1 MGVSGKGGVM
11 RTRTWPILI
20 FGFGS
25 LVFLIALAGIGASRR
40 ARQIQSEIMNIHATD
55 REITAALTGIDSQIH
70 VSGILARDFLLDPSH
85 LTAEAHREHLREIR
99 NSMGGQLEKLERLLG
114 AEDAGVLRQLRREID
129 AYWDSLDPIFEWT
142 PQQKMAL
149 SSLFLRRQVL
159 PRRDAVLNMAHE
171 IQKLNTSNLQRQQQL
186 LRRSQAAFR
195 RYVAWMI
202 GFVVSLGILVAVL
215 SILRISRLERRT
227 EEQQRITERAER
239 ELRRLSQQ
247 LVRAQETERKFIS
260 RELHDEVGQML
271 TGLRMELANLE
282 DDRHTPGEQFQA
294 RLADVKHLAEQTL
307 NSVRNIAMGLRPSM
321 LDDLGLGA
329 AVEWQGREFS
339 RRSGIPVAVQ
349 IDGTLDGLPDSHR
362 TCVFRVVQ
370 EALTNCVR
378 HSQARTIRVAI
389 HGRPDA
395 VFLTVQDDGVG
406 LDASESSGPGLGL
419 IGIQERVRELGGTV
433 TIHSQ
438 SNRGTSL
445 RVEIPL
451 GKEVPC

>member
-1 MGVSGKGGVM
+1 M

-25 LVFLIALAGIGASRR
+25 LVFLIALAGVGASRR
-40 ARQIQSEIMNIHATD
+40 ARQIQSEIMTIHATD
-55 REITAALTGIDSQIH
+55 RKITTALSGIDSQINA
-70 VSGILARDFLLDPSH
+70 SGILARDFLLDPSH
-85 LTAEAHREHLREIR
+85 LTAAAHRERLREIR
-99 NSMGGQLEKLERLLG
+99 ASMGERLEGLEQLLG
-114 AEDAGVLRQLRREID
+114 PEDAGVLRQLGREID

-142 PQQKMAL
+142 PQQKIAL
-149 SSLFLRRQVL
+149 SSLFLRQQVL
-159 PRRDAVLNMAHE
+159 PRRDAALKLAHE
-171 IQKLNTSNLQRQQQL
+171 IQKLNASNVQRQQQL
-186 LRRSQAAFR
+186 VRRSQEAFR
-195 RYVAWMI
+195 RYVAWMV

-215 SILRISRLERRT
+215 SILRVSLLERRT
-227 EEQQRITERAER
+227 DEQQRITERAER

-247 LVRAQETERKFIS
+247 LVRAQETERKSIS

-282 DDRHTPGEQFQA
+282 DDRLLPGEQFQA
-294 RLADVKHLAEQTL
+294 RLNDVKHLAEQTL
-307 NSVRNIAMGLRPSM
+307 ASVRNIAMGLRPSM
-321 LDDLGLGA
+321 LDDLGLGP

-339 RRSGIPVAVQ
+339 RRSGIPVTVQ
-349 IDGTLDGLPDSHR
+349 IDGTLDELPDSHR

-370 EALTNCVR
+370 EALTNSVR
-378 HSQARTIRVAI
+378 HSQARGIRVAI

-395 VFLTVQDDGVG
+395 VFLNVQDDGVG
-406 LDASESSGPGLGL
+406 IAASESAGPGLGL

-438 SNRGTSL
+438 PNRGTSL